1 MFTYL
6 PERSKAAA
14 GEHAH
19 LIELL
24 EGGDPDEIERYA
36 RWHKLQTVAAYRATR
51 EPPGYLP
58 GVTPAR
64 ARPRRCAAR

>member
-6 PERSKAAA
+6 PERSKAAI

-24 EGGDPDEIERYA
+24 EGGDCAEIERYA
-36 RWHKLQTVAAYRATR
+36 RWHKLQTVEAYRATHQR
-51 EPPGYLP
+51 
-58 GVTPAR
+58 T
-64 ARPRRCAAR
+64 